1 MDYFYVG
8 NPSGNVGLMDIFLK
22 ANFKLSDKS
31 NLITHLHYFS
41 SQATIMESATSEADS
56 FLGTEIDLVFNSKLD
71 KDVNLK
77 IGLSALNP
85 NETMGLIKAGDPDKM
100 TYWGWTMLT
109 IKPTLFKSE

>member
-1 MDYFYVG
+1 M
-8 NPSGNVGLMDIFLK
+8 PW
-22 ANFKLSDKS
+22 
-31 NLITHLHYFS
+31 S
-41 SQATIMESATSEADS
+41 SRRSCTAWTRLRATSEADS